1 MTTSAAN
8 SLTFKSPKKMRTYPL
23 SRVLFSLRELCLTQR
38 RKLSAPR
45 GIIANN

>member
-1 MTTSAAN
+1 MTTFAAN
-8 SLTFKSPKKMRTYPL
+8 SLTFKSPTL